1 MAKAYKKLIINTHI
15 FITRGTDTERYREV
29 QIHTCKKYVNYMSSK
44 YIYVADSVEE
54 KFGLYVELNSYG
66 IFMTFTSLSYLV
78 ELYLGTQLVKGSI
91 VSIII
96 CFVWICLFSSVLPV
110 FSVLLCIFIHDARVC
125 TH

>member
-1 MAKAYKKLIINTHI
+1 
-15 FITRGTDTERYREV
+15 
-29 QIHTCKKYVNYMSSK
+29 MSSK
-44 YIYVADSVEE
+44 YMYVADSVEE